1 MRPRAAFFACSNSS
15 GGTRNTLA
23 PSLMAASVLWSTPP
37 TGPTGTPAPD
47 ERATRAVGA
56 AADDRAVDPC
66 VVPPGQVGGSNVDDG
81 TLPRTGSDNLGLVAL
96 GLALLASGGA
106 VVYAVHRAQ
115 RPAAS

>member
-1 MRPRAAFFACSNSS
+1 MYAE
-15 GGTRNTLA
+15 
-23 PSLMAASVLWSTPP
+23 
-37 TGPTGTPAPD
+37 GPQD
-47 ERATRAVGA
+47 VS
-56 AADDRAVDPC
+56 DDRAVDPC